1 MALLSGLCRD
11 CQGNGVW
18 CTSAIMRQV
27 NTTAVALDSSEELR
41 HTIKVLSRIS
51 SGLSV
56 YHLLEIWGVI
66 TLAAY
71 SSIVLVPL
79 SSGGTGFLVYL
90 LAVAIIASRQH
101 ALMVITHEGI
111 HKRLS
116 RRLWLNDWLARFL
129 AGFPVFISL
138 AKWRF
143 IHLYHHQYTHTVN
156 DPDRAIFARY
166 PVGSKKFLRLL
177 LRDLCG
183 LNVLST
189 LKYFIDLPFG
199 MTDFNRRFLGGAR
212 EEQYRHIAD
221 MSVFALFWSIVLFT
235 GLWFWGSKAVEWF
248 LLYWLVPYCTFT
260 QVFFRIRGAIEHG
273 NVPNPENPYQ
283 QTRTY
288 FIHPVL
294 SVFFAPKQV
303 NYHLEHHLYPS
314 VPFYNLPLLHT
325 ELQRMIYLRENGYY
339 EAFTVSL
346 KKLVQ

>member
-1 MALLSGLCRD
+1 M
-11 CQGNGVW
+11 W
-18 CTSAIMRQV
+18 CTSEIVQKV
-27 NTTAVALDSSEELR
+27 NAAAVALDSPEELQQ
-41 HTIKVLSRIS
+41 TIKVLSRIN

-66 TLAAY
+66 TLAVY
-71 SSIVLVPL
+71 SSVVLVPL
-79 SSGGTGFLVYL
+79 SSGTVGVLVYL
-90 LAVAIIASRQH
+90 LSVGVIASRQH

-116 RRLWLNDWLARFL
+116 RRLWFNDWLARFL

-143 IHLYHHQYTHTVN
+143 IHLYHHQHTHTVD

-199 MTDFNRRFLGGAR
+199 MKDFNRRFLGEAR
-212 EEQYRHIAD
+212 DEQYRHIAD
-221 MSVFALFWSIVLFT
+221 MSVFALFWSVVLFG

-248 LLYWLVPYCTFT
+248 GLYWLVPYCTFT

-273 NVPNPENPYQ
+273 NVPDPQNLYQ

-288 FIHPVL
+288 LIPPVL
-294 SVFFAPKQV
+294 SFFFAPKQV

-314 VPFYNLPLLHT
+314 VPFYNLPLLHS
-325 ELQRMIYLRENGYY
+325 ELQQTVYPRENGYC

-346 KKLVQ
+346 RKLVKQEKS